1 MQNLSLPENIRHS
14 PYVLFQS
21 SVVLANMYSCLM
33 PPELL
38 SLSGYIRE
46 GPVPFAPHG

>member
-1 MQNLSLPENIRHS
+1 MQNLFPPENIRHS

-21 SVVLANMYSCLM
+21 SVVSANIFLM
-33 PPELL
+33 PLELL